1 MGNTRLHLT
10 IKGWECTNT
19 NYPKCEWTY
28 FGVLPYDL
36 APTAIP
42 VADDGTTYQNVP
54 AKPEVAN
61 GDDNKGALFLRAGW
75 GNKCSYKQVVKLPCA
90 VYRLEYWSIN
100 VNPNSTSTP
109 TDLSNITCRKD
120 VFTDESGSNLTAT
133 EWTKHE
139 FEFTPTSEFTV
150 EFGYQSANA
159 GSGGQAFVFIDGIK
173 LVKIGEADKMQLLE
187 TDLSDLIDSL
197 YARYDNENITENLVE
212 EMEEAIGVA
221 ETYDTAEELEVNIN
235 DFKKFITK
243 VDAALVEIGKYNILT
258 AKIEEYLEAENPYPG
273 AGALNEAYE
282 TIGAK
287 FETAS
292 VDDYAKIVDEL
303 NAAVNAYLFS
313 QEATIDNPA
322 DYTFLIK
329 HPNFVTEGNDPT
341 YAEDGTA
348 TYPNAFED
356 YNTIATWDGWYKGTV
371 QDGDQRLN
379 NVQGRICWNL
389 WDNHSG
395 AHAISQDLTGLPAGI
410 YSVAADFITQ
420 PDYPHEAHA
429 YAKNSHSDVS
439 SPFLTEG
446 TWTDAE
452 PWGAWT
458 TLKTGTIL
466 VADGKLTIGG
476 RSNFPEGNQK
486 GWFCITNVKLYY
498 HGAFTAEDY
507 KVIFD
512 KSIAEAE
519 AMCDTMV
526 FAADKAAFAAVI
538 AEFKNATTS
547 EEMTA
552 SLDTIGVAKA
562 AAQASIDRWLGVK
575 GGAWQN
581 LQDSIAAGVYT
592 TEGTKIAQKAV
603 EIMTANINAA
613 DATYTGMDA
622 FTNALIKYRDSY
634 LPALIKAQEKVY
646 TSAAAQEVIAAN
658 IQLHVDELTAIEALP
673 SAADMDTYVSLIN
686 KAIAEA
692 DRLETA
698 STIKVEAGADMTG
711 LITNPQIAAAAAG
724 WDVNIVVGDG
734 NGAKTGQQFDGDGAG
749 YYIDS
754 YNSVA
759 GNLLVTVSQTLENI
773 PNGTYEV
780 KAMTRTSGEGAYLYA
795 TADENTTFQHI
806 DQHDPYNYTQNIDP
820 TVVNAEG
827 GDSIM
832 AGGDVFG
839 SIWIESAKWVTTNIP
854 NMTLQK
860 DPDTGSGIA
869 VLIEEYKLNN
879 EGNISEEAMYHLNIV
894 AANDGLGRGWDWTT
908 LQVEVKNH
916 TLTIGVSTDSTFT
929 VVTDKECVPF
939 TGTWFSADNFS
950 LKLIA
955 AGDNASWD
963 PTATGIESVQT
974 PEGVAVRVENGAII
988 ANGEIYS
995 ISGARV
1001 ANGTKV
1007 PAGVYIVRQGNVAK
1021 KVLVK

>member
-1 MGNTRLHLT
+1 MKKLFTLCSILLLGAVNVFAQDDFVEEDMTHYIVNAGFDEDLT
-10 IKGWECTNT
+10 FTADGQYKEGTVPNETTPTLSGRTWSYVNPDGSCYGHSDSRSTNWNGSDGRSWATNGYIAQIKGWECTNT

-287 FETAS
+287 FET
-292 VDDYAKIVDEL
+292 
-303 NAAVNAYLFS
+303 AAVNAYLFS

-622 FTNALIKYRDSY
+622 FTNALIK
-634 LPALIKAQEKVY
+634 
-646 TSAAAQEVIAAN
+646 
-658 IQLHVDELTAIEALP
+658 
-673 SAADMDTYVSLIN
+673 
-686 KAIAEA
+686 
-692 DRLETA
+692 
-698 STIKVEAGADMTG
+698 
-711 LITNPQIAAAAAG
+711 
-724 WDVNIVVGDG
+724 
-734 NGAKTGQQFDGDGAG
+734 
-749 YYIDS
+749 
-754 YNSVA
+754 
-759 GNLLVTVSQTLENI
+759 
-773 PNGTYEV
+773 
-780 KAMTRTSGEGAYLYA
+780 
-795 TADENTTFQHI
+795 
-806 DQHDPYNYTQNIDP
+806 
-820 TVVNAEG
+820 
-827 GDSIM
+827 
-832 AGGDVFG
+832 
-839 SIWIESAKWVTTNIP
+839 
-854 NMTLQK
+854 
-860 DPDTGSGIA
+860 
-869 VLIEEYKLNN
+869 
-879 EGNISEEAMYHLNIV
+879 
-894 AANDGLGRGWDWTT
+894 
-908 LQVEVKNH
+908 
-916 TLTIGVSTDSTFT
+916 
-929 VVTDKECVPF
+929 
-939 TGTWFSADNFS
+939 
-950 LKLIA
+950 
-955 AGDNASWD
+955 
-963 PTATGIESVQT
+963 
-974 PEGVAVRVENGAII
+974 
-988 ANGEIYS
+988 
-995 ISGARV
+995 
-1001 ANGTKV
+1001 
-1007 PAGVYIVRQGNVAK
+1007 
-1021 KVLVK
+1021 